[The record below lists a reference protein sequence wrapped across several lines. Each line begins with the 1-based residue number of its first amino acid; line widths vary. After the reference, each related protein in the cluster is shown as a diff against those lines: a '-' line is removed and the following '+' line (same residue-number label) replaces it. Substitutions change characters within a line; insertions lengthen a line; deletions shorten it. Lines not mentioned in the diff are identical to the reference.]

1 MHGSHPGRVVC
12 SLLVPLAIS
21 VPGFA
26 ACRDARFKRGQR
38 AERRGD
44 LARAAELYRQAALA
58 CRADR
63 TVLERLAAVRSALVQ
78 TLVAEADRNLLNG
91 DATAARTRLQQALR
105 LDPGASLARQ
115 RLQDLPSTVM
125 PTAPALPEAPPK
137 LTPLPGE
144 RSFDYRGDVMG
155 AYQEVARQF
164 GLSASFDPELPHRMI
179 RFRIPP
185 VDFPTAM
192 RLLEQLTGTA
202 WRPLSPR
209 MFFVFADTPAKRQQY
224 GLASVAT
231 VPLPEAATP
240 DQMDALTRAVREVAG
255 LTRTHLETGTRL
267 LTLEGPRARVEL
279 ARRLVEQ
286 LDHPAGEILLEVD
299 LLEVDRQQAEQM
311 GLTPPSSA
319 QMFTLSPSQI
329 SQAQTSLEG
338 LLDVLTQVFGQ
349 PSGLT
354 GLDLAQVQALLSAGR
369 LSVSSLLPPLVAFG
383 GGRTRFLATLPGA
396 AAQLSQTL
404 TLVRSGQRLLL
415 RGIEGRPATLFIGE
429 RFPVL
434 LNTYAATLNAPAV
447 VPTITSASFPR
458 SDFPVGTHP
467 AAVAAA
473 DFTGDGF
480 ADLAVANEGDGTVSI
495 LVNDG
500 AGNFHTALELPVG
513 AGPVAL
519 AVADL
524 NGDGKP
530 DLAVASRDANS
541 ISVFLGLGNGQFAP
555 AQTYAVGRAPVALA
569 AADFNGDGKPDLAVT
584 NRDDNTVSILINRGD
599 GTFQPPFDLPTGR
612 EPVALAT
619 GDFNGDKKTDLAI
632 ANQADN
638 TVTLWQ
644 GIGDGTFTHR
654 SDVPV
659 GNAPSA
665 VAAAD
670 FTGDGQLDLAVAD
683 RDDNTVAVLV
693 GNGDGT
699 FQPPVNFTTPAAP
712 VALAV
717 ADFNL
722 DGRPDLAVAARDS
735 NQLSILVNNGAGN
748 FTFRLD
754 LGTGAA
760 PVAVAAADFDHNGLP
775 DAVVANRTDNT
786 VSVLF
791 NDIGLVPGNATTQVI
806 FPAFEYVDLGLKL
819 TVTPRLHPDG
829 EATLE
834 MRTEI
839 VGLSGASV
847 NGIPVLTHR
856 SIEQQVRVREGEPSL
871 VAALLNPQRTLGVTA
886 WPGLAAAGAHNRQS
900 SDTELLV
907 VVRPRRIR
915 TLQPKPVTLYAG
927 TGRD

>member
-1 MHGSHPGRVVC
+1 MRGPSPGRLTWSV
-12 SLLVPLAIS
+12 LLVLAIPLHS
-21 VPGFA
+21 LA
-26 ACRDARFKRGQR
+26 DCRDPRFKQAQR
-38 AERRGD
+38 AEHRGD
-44 LARAAELYRQAALA
+44 LAQAAELYRQAALA

-63 TVLERLAAVRSALVQ
+63 NVLERLAAVRSALVQ
-78 TLVAEADRNLLNG
+78 ALVADADRRLLDG
-91 DATAARTRLQQALR
+91 QITAARDRLQQALR
-105 LDPGASLARQ
+105 LDPGASFARQ
-115 RLQDLPSTVM
+115 RLQQLTSGSMAAASP
-125 PTAPALPEAPPK
+125 LPEAPPQ
-137 LTPLPGE
+137 LAPLPGVH
-144 RSFDYRGDVMG
+144 SFDYRGDVMG

-179 RFRIPP
+179 RFRVPA

-192 RLLEQLTGTA
+192 RLLAQLTGTT
-202 WRPLSPR
+202 WRPVNRR

-224 GLASVAT
+224 GAASVAT
-231 VPLPEAATP
+231 VLLPESATP
-240 DQMDALTRAVREVAG
+240 DQMDALTRAVRDLAG
-255 LTRTHLETGTRL
+255 LTRTHLEVGTRT

-279 ARRLVEQ
+279 ARRLIDQ
-286 LDHPAGEILLEVD
+286 LDRPTGEILLEVD

-319 QMFTLSPSQI
+319 QMFTLTPAQI
-329 SQAQTSLEG
+329 TQAQASLEG

-349 PSGLT
+349 PSALA
-354 GLDLAQVQALLSAGR
+354 GLDFAQVQALLSAGR
-369 LSVSSLLPPLVAFG
+369 LSISSLLPPLVAFG

-404 TLVRSGQRLLL
+404 TVLRSGQRLLL
-415 RGIEGRPATLFIGE
+415 RSTDGRPATLFVGE

-458 SDFPVGTHP
+458 SDFSVGTHP
-467 AAVAAA
+467 AAVVAA

-480 ADLAVANEGDGTVSI
+480 ADLAVANEDDATVSI
-495 LVNDG
+495 LANDG
-500 AGNFHTALELPVG
+500 AGNFHTTLELPVG

-519 AVADL
+519 AAADL

-530 DLAVASRDANS
+530 DLVVASRDADTV
-541 ISVFLGLGNGQFAP
+541 SVFLGLGNGQFAP
-555 AQTYAVGRAPVALA
+555 PQTYAVGRAPVAVA
-569 AADFNGDGKPDLAVT
+569 VADLNGDGKPDLVVA

-612 EPVALAT
+612 SPVALAT
-619 GDFNGDKKTDLAI
+619 GDFNGDKKTDLVI

-638 TVTLWQ
+638 TLTLWQ
-644 GIGDGTFTHR
+644 GIGDGTFTNR
-654 SDVPV
+654 SDISV
-659 GNAPSA
+659 GTAPSA
-665 VAAAD
+665 LAAAD

-683 RDDNTVAVLV
+683 RDDNAVAILV

-699 FQPPVNFTTPAAP
+699 FQPPVNFATPAAP

-754 LGTGAA
+754 LGTGTA
-760 PVAVAAADFDHNGLP
+760 PVAIATADFDHNGLT

-791 NDIGLVPGNATTQVI
+791 NDIGLVPGNATSQVV
-806 FPAFEYVDLGLKL
+806 FPTFEYVDLGLKL

-834 MRTEI
+834 LRTEV

-847 NGIPVLTHR
+847 NGIPVLTNR

-871 VAALLNPQRTLGVTA
+871 VAALLNPRRTLGVTG
-886 WPGLAAAGAHNRQS
+886 WPGLAAAGAHNRES

-915 TLQPKPVTLYAG
+915 TAQPRPVTLYAG